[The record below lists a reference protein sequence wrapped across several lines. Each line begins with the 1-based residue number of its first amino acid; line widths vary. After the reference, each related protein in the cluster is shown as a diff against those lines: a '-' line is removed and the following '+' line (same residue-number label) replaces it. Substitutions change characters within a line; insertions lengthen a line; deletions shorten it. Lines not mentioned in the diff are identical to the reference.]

1 MRTARAFI
9 WVDPTDCD
17 PPHGLDLEPGSRD
30 SLKVEMLTEAF
41 AKNGFDPNE
50 PALVGYPLNGRIQL
64 LSGTHRHTAA
74 IRAGIKLPV
83 TMKLRSIVAAAWGT
97 AAWDK
102 LIEDIPV
109 KDLEN
114 AVVQDP
120 VAPPGL
126 DEQIDLTN
134 GYLVDSDE

>member
-9 WVDPTDCD
+9 WVDPSDCD
-17 PPHGLDLEPGSRD
+17 PPHGLDLAPGSRD
-30 SLKVEMLTEAF
+30 SLKVEMLVEEF
-41 AKNGFDPNE
+41 SKNGFDLNQ

-74 IRAGIKLPV
+74 IRAGIRLPV
-83 TMKLRSIVAAAWGT
+83 TMKLRSVVSAAWGT
-97 AAWDK
+97 PDWDN

-109 KDLEN
+109 KDLEC

-120 VAPPGL
+120 VPPPGL
-126 DEQIDLTN
+126 DEQIDLTK
-134 GYLVDSDE
+134 GYENS